1 MTVSSTAGIAVP
13 ESGRQVRQAEG
24 MRAQVNRVIVA
35 VALLVGLPLVAAA
48 GKVRASAGR
57 AVARGLVAA
66 VARVCGVRFVTRGAE
81 ILQPGA
87 SYVFVPNHSSPLD
100 IPALLMARPD
110 VQFLAGA
117 DLFRFRLLA
126 AAMRALGTR
135 PIDRHDAGNARRQ
148 IRELMESGGPHR
160 LVVFA
165 EGGIAPAGER
175 LPFATGAFVLAV
187 KAGASVVPVAI
198 HGTDRVLPPRA
209 NLALRPGTVTVEF
222 LPPIPT
228 EGKGIRDRRAL
239 RDATRDAVIAALATS
254 R

>member
-1 MTVSSTAGIAVP
+1 
-13 ESGRQVRQAEG
+13 
-24 MRAQVNRVIVA
+24 MRVQLNRVIV
-35 VALLVGLPLVAAA
+35 VIALLVGLPAIAVA
-48 GKVRASAGR
+48 GKVHERGGRRIARALI
-57 AVARGLVAA
+57 AVVG
-66 VARVCGVRFVTRGAE
+66 RVCGVRFVAQGKDR
-81 ILQPGA
+81 LDPGV

-110 VQFLAGA
+110 VEFLAGA

-148 IRELMESGGPHR
+148 IRELMEGGGPQR

-239 RDATRDAVIAALATS
+239 RDATRDAVVAALAA
-254 R
+254 RR